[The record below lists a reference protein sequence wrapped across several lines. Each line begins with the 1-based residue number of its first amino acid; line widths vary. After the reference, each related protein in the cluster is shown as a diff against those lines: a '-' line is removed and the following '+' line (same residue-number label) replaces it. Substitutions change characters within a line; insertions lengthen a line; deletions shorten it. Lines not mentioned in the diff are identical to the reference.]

1 MPSSATTTTR
11 RSLGAIDPMTIPIL
25 IRLPNYVGDTV
36 LALPAI
42 NHLVDHGFRP
52 VLVGK
57 RWGADLLSPWQGDG
71 WQVHPYPARLRE
83 RIALLR
89 QLRHAHA
96 ISRECALLIPNSFSS
111 AIEARLAGFAATG
124 YRADARGWLLRRGLT
139 KAAGRHEMDAFLDLA
154 FAVTGTSMPAQ
165 PVGATP
171 SPMRTYYRLDA
182 AQAALADE
190 RLRAAGVVGPFVA
203 VCPFAGGKF
212 EGQSKLWPGFPD
224 LVRRLSAHGPVVIC
238 PGNADEEA
246 IAQNEYSGATIL
258 KGIGLAALAALLARA
273 RCVVANDTGPGHLA
287 AAVGA
292 PLISVQGPG
301 SRDKYYPRGPSV
313 QLARQ
318 MGSWP
323 SVDAV
328 MALLRG

>member
-1 MPSSATTTTR
+1 MTT
-11 RSLGAIDPMTIPIL
+11 PIL

-57 RWGADLLSPWQGDG
+57 RWAADLLSAWQGDG

-89 QLRHAHA
+89 QLRHEHA

-246 IAQNEYSGATIL
+246 IAQNQYSGATIL

-292 PLISVQGPG
+292 RLISVQGPG

-313 QLARQ
+313 QLACEPGR
-318 MGSWP
+318 WP
-323 SVDAV
+323 DVNAV
-328 MALLRG
+328 MALVDG